1 MNTTPSPLAQRL
13 AASATFAMVQKAAE
27 LRASGIDV
35 ISMSVGEPDFATPD
49 YIKEAA
55 HKAIDENYSKYSPV
69 TGYMWLREAV
79 CKKLKNENNLDYTP
93 AEIIISNGAKQ
104 ALSTVVMAIA
114 GPGDEVIVPTPCWVS
129 YTEMVKLAGA
139 TPVSVHAG
147 IEQDFKITAAQ
158 LEAAI
163 TPKSRA
169 IMLCSPSN
177 PTGAIYTKDELAAL
191 AAVLEKHEDIM
202 IISDEIY
209 EHLNYIGGHESIAQ
223 FPAIKDRCC
232 IINGVSKAYAM
243 TGWRIGY
250 AAAPKW
256 VISACNK
263 IQGQSTSGPCS
274 LSQKAAEAAYLGP
287 QDDVERM
294 RQAFMRRRD
303 LIVKL
308 AKEIDGFE
316 VNIPTGAFY
325 LFPRCSKYFGCKY
338 GDKTINTADD
348 LAMYLLEVAHVASVG
363 GDSFGAPDCI
373 RFSYATSEEN
383 ITEAMRRV
391 KEALD
396 ALEK

>member
-27 LRASGIDV
+27 LRAAGIDV

-177 PTGAIYTKDELAAL
+177 PTGQSIQRTN
-191 AAVLEKHEDIM
+191 
-202 IISDEIY
+202 SQ
-209 EHLNYIGGHESIAQ
+209 HLLPYS
-223 FPAIKDRCC
+223 R
-232 IINGVSKAYAM
+232 SM
-243 TGWRIGY
+243 R
-250 AAAPKW
+250 
-256 VISACNK
+256 
-263 IQGQSTSGPCS
+263 TS
-274 LSQKAAEAAYLGP
+274 
-287 QDDVERM
+287 
-294 RQAFMRRRD
+294 
-303 LIVKL
+303 
-308 AKEIDGFE
+308 
-316 VNIPTGAFY
+316 
-325 LFPRCSKYFGCKY
+325 
-338 GDKTINTADD
+338 
-348 LAMYLLEVAHVASVG
+348 
-363 GDSFGAPDCI
+363 
-373 RFSYATSEEN
+373 
-383 ITEAMRRV
+383 
-391 KEALD
+391 
-396 ALEK
+396 